1 METSAVL
8 LEKPERLS
16 LEMVGLKDPSQDEV
30 IVRVLHSGISTGTE
44 KLLWSGAMPPFP
56 GLGYPLVP
64 GYEAVGEILECP
76 KGASLKV
83 GDLVF
88 VPGSNGFVD
97 AKGLFGGSAR
107 HLVTSV
113 KRVTKINSQIG
124 EKGVLYALAAT
135 ARHALTGPDAK
146 FPDLIIGHGALGRLL
161 ARITIIAG
169 GKPPTVWEIDEKRAV
184 GAFGYEVVHPN
195 DDEKNNYTSVFDASG
210 RSDLLDDWIGHCA
223 AGAEIVLAG
232 FYADRINFAFPQ
244 AFMKEIKIRI
254 SAEWKQA
261 DMRAVNSM
269 VDEGHLSLDGL
280 ITNRAAAEDAAGA
293 YRTAFED
300 ESCSKMVLDW
310 GNLQ

>member
-1 METSAVL
+1 MQTSAVL
-8 LEKPERLS
+8 LEKPESLS
-16 LEMVGLKDPSQDEV
+16 LEMVGLKDPGHDEV
-30 IVRVLHSGISTGTE
+30 VVRVLHSGISTGTE

-64 GYEAVGEILECP
+64 GYEAVGEVIEAP
-76 KGASLKV
+76 KGASVKF

-107 HLVTSV
+107 HLVTPV
-113 KRVTKINSQIG
+113 KRITKINSEIG

-169 GKPPTVWEIDEKRAV
+169 GKPPTVWEIDKKRV
-184 GAFGYEVVHPN
+184 SGASGYEVMHPDN
-195 DDEKNNYTSVFDASG
+195 DTRKDYSCVYDASG

-223 AGAEIVLAG
+223 VGAEIVLAG

-244 AFMKEIKIRI
+244 AFMKEIKLRI

-269 VDEGHLSLDGL
+269 VDEGHLSLDEL
-280 ITNRAAAEDAAGA
+280 ITNRAHAENAAWA
-293 YRTAFED
+293 YRKAFED

>member
-1 METSAVL
+1 
-8 LEKPERLS
+8 
-16 LEMVGLKDPSQDEV
+16 
-30 IVRVLHSGISTGTE
+30 
-44 KLLWSGAMPPFP
+44 MPPFP

-232 FYADRINFAFPQ
+232 FYADRINFAFPK

-261 DMRAVNSM
+261 DMRAVN
-269 VDEGHLSLDGL
+269 
-280 ITNRAAAEDAAGA
+280 
-293 YRTAFED
+293 
-300 ESCSKMVLDW
+300 
-310 GNLQ
+310 

>member
-16 LEMVGLKDPSQDEV
+16 LEMVGLKDPGQDEV
-30 IVRVLHSGISTGTE
+30 VVRVLHSGISTGTE
-44 KLLWSGAMPPFP
+44 KLLWSGTMPPFP

-113 KRVTKINSQIG
+113 QRVTKINSQIG

-195 DDEKNNYTSVFDASG
+195 DDKKNNYTSVFDASG

>member
-16 LEMVGLKDPSQDEV
+16 LEMVGLKDPGQDEV
-30 IVRVLHSGISTGTE
+30 VVRVLHSGISTGTE

-64 GYEAVGEILECP
+64 GYEAVGEILEAP

-107 HLVTSV
+107 HLVTPV

-169 GKPPTVWEIDEKRAV
+169 GNPPTVWEIDEKRAV
-184 GAFGYEVVHPN
+184 GALGYEVVHPN
-195 DDEKNNYTSVFDASG
+195 DDEKNNYASVFDASG

-223 AGAEIVLAG
+223 VGAEIVLAG

-280 ITNRAAAEDAAGA
+280 ITNRAAAEDAAWA
-293 YRTAFED
+293 YRIAFED

>member
-1 METSAVL
+1 M
-8 LEKPERLS
+8 
-16 LEMVGLKDPSQDEV
+16 
-30 IVRVLHSGISTGTE
+30 
-44 KLLWSGAMPPFP
+44 
-56 GLGYPLVP
+56 P
-64 GYEAVGEILECP
+64 GYEAVGEILEAP
-76 KGASLKV
+76 KSASLKV

-107 HLVTSV
+107 HLVTPVS
-113 KRVTKINSQIG
+113 RVTKINSEIG
-124 EKGVLYALAAT
+124 EQGVLYALAAT

-161 ARITIIAG
+161 ARITMIAG
-169 GKPPTVWEIDEKRAV
+169 GKPPTVWEIDEKRV
-184 GAFGYEVVHPN
+184 SGASGYEVVHP
-195 DDEKNNYTSVFDASG
+195 DDDAKNNYSSVFDASG
-210 RSDLLDDWIGHCA
+210 RSDLLDDWISHCA
-223 AGAEIVLAG
+223 VGAEIVLAG

-244 AFMKEIKIRI
+244 AFMREIKIRI
-254 SAEWKQA
+254 SAEWKQP

-280 ITNRAAAEDAAGA
+280 ITNRAPAEDAAWA

>member
-1 METSAVL
+1 MY
-8 LEKPERLS
+8 KRQ
-16 LEMVGLKDPSQDEV
+16 VGEV
-30 IVRVLHSGISTGTE
+30 I
-44 KLLWSGAMPPFP
+44 
-56 GLGYPLVP
+56 
-64 GYEAVGEILECP
+64 EAP
-76 KGASLKV
+76 KGASVKV

-107 HLVTSV
+107 HLVTPV
-113 KRVTKINSQIG
+113 KRITKINSEIG

-169 GKPPTVWEIDEKRAV
+169 GKPPTVWEIDKKRV
-184 GAFGYEVVHPN
+184 SGASGYEVMHPDN
-195 DDEKNNYTSVFDASG
+195 DNRKDYSCVYDASG

-223 AGAEIVLAG
+223 VGAEIVLAG

-244 AFMKEIKIRI
+244 AFMKEIKLRI

-269 VDEGHLSLDGL
+269 VDEGHLSLDEL
-280 ITNRAAAEDAAGA
+280 ITNRAHAENAAWA
-293 YRTAFED
+293 YRKAFED

>member
-1 METSAVL
+1 M
-8 LEKPERLS
+8 
-16 LEMVGLKDPSQDEV
+16 
-30 IVRVLHSGISTGTE
+30 
-44 KLLWSGAMPPFP
+44 
-56 GLGYPLVP
+56 
-64 GYEAVGEILECP
+64 
-76 KGASLKV
+76 
-83 GDLVF
+83 
-88 VPGSNGFVD
+88 
-97 AKGLFGGSAR
+97 
-107 HLVTSV
+107 

-280 ITNRAAAEDAAGA
+280 ITNRAAAEDAAWA

>member
-1 METSAVL
+1 MKTSAVL
-8 LEKPERLS
+8 LKKPERLS

-30 IVRVLHSGISTGTE
+30 VVRVLHSGISTGTE

>member
-1 METSAVL
+1 MQTSAVL
-8 LEKPERLS
+8 LEKPESLS
-16 LEMVGLKDPSQDEV
+16 LELVGLKDPDHDEV
-30 IVRVLHSGISTGTE
+30 VVRVLHSGISTGTE

-64 GYEAVGEILECP
+64 GYEAVGEVIEAP
-76 KGASLKV
+76 KGASVKV

-107 HLVTSV
+107 HLVTPV
-113 KRVTKINSQIG
+113 KRITKINSEIG

-169 GKPPTVWEIDEKRAV
+169 GKPPTVWEIDKKRV
-184 GAFGYEVVHPN
+184 SGASGYEVMHPDN
-195 DDEKNNYTSVFDASG
+195 DTRKDYSCVYDASG

-223 AGAEIVLAG
+223 VGAEIVLAG

-244 AFMKEIKIRI
+244 AFMKEIKLRI

-269 VDEGHLSLDGL
+269 VDEGHLSLDEL
-280 ITNRAAAEDAAGA
+280 ITNRAHAENACLLYTSPSPRD
-293 YRTAFED
+293 
-300 ESCSKMVLDW
+300 
-310 GNLQ
+310 

>member
-30 IVRVLHSGISTGTE
+30 VVRVLHSGISTGTE

-280 ITNRAAAEDAAGA
+280 ITNRAAAEDAEGECAGGGKGA
-293 YRTAFED
+293 
-300 ESCSKMVLDW
+300 CGVC
-310 GNLQ
+310 G

>member
-16 LEMVGLKDPSQDEV
+16 LEMVGLKNPGQDEV
-30 IVRVLHSGISTGTE
+30 VVRVLHSGISTGTE

-64 GYEAVGEILECP
+64 GYEAVGEILEAP

-169 GKPPTVWEIDEKRAV
+169 GSPPTVWEIDEKRAV
-184 GAFGYEVVHPN
+184 GALGYEVVHPN

-210 RSDLLDDWIGHCA
+210 RSDLLDDWIGHCTV
-223 AGAEIVLAG
+223 GAEIVLAG

-280 ITNRAAAEDAAGA
+280 ITNRAAAEDAALA

>member
-16 LEMVGLKDPSQDEV
+16 LEMVGLKDPGHDEV
-30 IVRVLHSGISTGTE
+30 VVRVLHSGISTGTE

-64 GYEAVGEILECP
+64 GYEAVGEILDCP

-107 HLVTSV
+107 YLVTSV
-113 KRVTKINSQIG
+113 QRVTKINSQIG

-169 GKPPTVWEIDEKRAV
+169 GNPPTVWEIDEKRAV
-184 GAFGYEVVHPN
+184 GALGYEVVHPN

-223 AGAEIVLAG
+223 VGAEIVLAG

-280 ITNRAAAEDAAGA
+280 ITNRAAAKDAACA

>member
-16 LEMVGLKDPSQDEV
+16 LEMVGLKDPGQDEV
-30 IVRVLHSGISTGTE
+30 VVRVLHSGISTGTE

-64 GYEAVGEILECP
+64 GYEAVGEILEAP

-107 HLVTSV
+107 HLITSV

-280 ITNRAAAEDAAGA
+280 ITNRAAAEDAAWA

-300 ESCSKMVLDW
+300 VSCSKMVLNW

>member
-1 METSAVL
+1 MQTSAVL
-8 LEKPERLS
+8 LEKPESLS
-16 LEMVGLKDPSQDEV
+16 LEMVGIKDPGHDEV
-30 IVRVLHSGISTGTE
+30 VVRVLHSGISTGTE

-64 GYEAVGEILECP
+64 GYEAVGEVIEAP
-76 KGASLKV
+76 KGASVKV

-107 HLVTSV
+107 HLVTPV
-113 KRVTKINSQIG
+113 KRITKINSEIG
-124 EKGVLYALAAT
+124 EKGVLYALEAT
-135 ARHALTGPDAK
+135 VRHALSCFDAK

-169 GKPPTVWEIDEKRAV
+169 GKPPTVWEIDKKRV
-184 GAFGYEVVHPN
+184 SGASGYEVMHPDN
-195 DDEKNNYTSVFDASG
+195 DTRKDYSCVYDASG

-223 AGAEIVLAG
+223 VGAEIVLAG

-244 AFMKEIKIRI
+244 AFMKEIKLRI

-261 DMRAVNSM
+261 DMRAVNSI
-269 VDEGHLSLDGL
+269 VDEGHLSLDEL
-280 ITNRAAAEDAAGA
+280 ITNRAHAENAAWA
-293 YRTAFED
+293 YRKAFED

>member
-30 IVRVLHSGISTGTE
+30 VVRVLHSGISTGTE

>member
-16 LEMVGLKDPSQDEV
+16 LEMVGLKDPGQDEV
-30 IVRVLHSGISTGTE
+30 VVRVLHSGISTGTE

-76 KGASLKV
+76 KGASLKY

-184 GAFGYEVVHPN
+184 GALGYEVVHPN

-280 ITNRAAAEDAAGA
+280 ITNRAAAKDAACA

>member
-1 METSAVL
+1 MQTSAVL
-8 LEKPERLS
+8 LEKPESLS
-16 LEMVGLKDPSQDEV
+16 LEMVGLKDPGHDEV
-30 IVRVLHSGISTGTE
+30 VVRVLHSGISTGTE

-64 GYEAVGEILECP
+64 GYDAVGEVIEAP
-76 KGASLKV
+76 KGASVKV

-107 HLVTSV
+107 HLVTPV
-113 KRVTKINSQIG
+113 KRITKINSEIG

-169 GKPPTVWEIDEKRAV
+169 GKPPTVWEIDKKRV
-184 GAFGYEVVHPN
+184 SGASGYEVMHPDN
-195 DDEKNNYTSVFDASG
+195 DTRKDYSCVYDASG

-223 AGAEIVLAG
+223 VGAEIVLAG

-244 AFMKEIKIRI
+244 AFMKEIKLRI

-269 VDEGHLSLDGL
+269 VDEGHLSLDEL
-280 ITNRAAAEDAAGA
+280 ITNRAHAENAAWA
-293 YRTAFED
+293 YRKAFED

>member
-1 METSAVL
+1 M
-8 LEKPERLS
+8 
-16 LEMVGLKDPSQDEV
+16 
-30 IVRVLHSGISTGTE
+30 
-44 KLLWSGAMPPFP
+44 
-56 GLGYPLVP
+56 
-64 GYEAVGEILECP
+64 
-76 KGASLKV
+76 
-83 GDLVF
+83 
-88 VPGSNGFVD
+88 
-97 AKGLFGGSAR
+97 
-107 HLVTSV
+107 

-169 GKPPTVWEIDEKRAV
+169 GTPPTVWEIDEKRAV
-184 GAFGYEVVHPN
+184 GASGYEVVHPN

-223 AGAEIVLAG
+223 VGAEIVLAG

-280 ITNRAAAEDAAGA
+280 ITNRAAAEDAAWA

>member
-1 METSAVL
+1 MQTSAVL
-8 LEKPERLS
+8 LEKPESLS
-16 LEMVGLKDPSQDEV
+16 LEMVGLKDPGHDEV
-30 IVRVLHSGISTGTE
+30 VVRVLHSGISTGTE

-64 GYEAVGEILECP
+64 GYEAVGEVIEAP
-76 KGASLKV
+76 KGASVKA

-107 HLVTSV
+107 HLVTPV
-113 KRVTKINSQIG
+113 KRITKINSEIG

-169 GKPPTVWEIDEKRAV
+169 GKPPTVWEIDKKRV
-184 GAFGYEVVHPN
+184 SGASGYEVIHPDN
-195 DDEKNNYTSVFDASG
+195 DTRKDYSCVYDASG

-223 AGAEIVLAG
+223 VGAEIVLAG

-244 AFMKEIKIRI
+244 AFMKEIKLRI

-269 VDEGHLSLDGL
+269 VDEGHLSLDEL
-280 ITNRAAAEDAAGA
+280 ITNRAHAENAAWA
-293 YRTAFED
+293 YRKAFED